1 MHISFNMAPTL
12 NTTPP
17 RSPTSSQPSSL
28 KRKRAGPHAQPL
40 TPPSTAND
48 PEGSRLFS
56 RAVNVLST
64 AATALSQVSVL
75 YQSDHVARDGLLRAV
90 HAITKANEAG
100 GKLIICGVGKSGL
113 VGRKIEATMKSLG
126 IASSFMHAAEALHG
140 DLGDIRQ
147 VSLGAYKRRGQ
158 GYTDHGQNDAV
169 LFISYSG
176 KTGEL
181 MALLN
186 HIPSHTPILAITS
199 QTKPSDCQLLEDR
212 PNAILLPAPIHELEE
227 VSFGVCAPTTSTTV
241 TIAVGDMLALT
252 VAEALHQEDAKD
264 VFRKNHP
271 GGAIGAKSRRID
283 KEQTSTDAKE
293 CSGLITPPAV

>member
-1 MHISFNMAPTL
+1 MHIILIMTPTL

-17 RSPTSSQPSSL
+17 RSPASSQPSSL
-28 KRKRAGPHAQPL
+28 KRKRVGPATQPL

-64 AATALSQVSVL
+64 AATALSQVSLL
-75 YQSDHVARDGLLRAV
+75 YQSDDVARDGLLRAV
-90 HAITKANEAG
+90 QAITKANEAG

-140 DLGDIRQ
+140 DLGDIR
-147 VSLGAYKRRGQ
+147 
-158 GYTDHGQNDAV
+158 QNDAV

-252 VAEALHQEDAKD
+252 VAEALHQEDTKD
-264 VFRKNHP
+264 VFRRNHP

-283 KEQTSTDAKE
+283 KEQTNTDAKE